1 VSWRSGLLL
10 LATALAG
17 FSCAPHKSWR
27 YKMIVEVETPQGL
40 RTGSAVREIG
50 TAGGGSFV
58 IAESKSHYTV
68 RGEAVV
74 VELPGG
80 KRLFA
85 LLRSGDGDQGYAET
99 LPKHVLG
106 KDRIAGNDGW
116 SGSAE
121 LYPLPINRTDT
132 NLGDPLPML
141 VTYADPKD
149 PKSIQRVDPANMAA
163 TFGPG
168 VKLKSISIES
178 TEEPVTTGIEK
189 KLPPFGNE
197 TGYSRWRQTVSDY
210 NFKTITMYDFKREK

>member
-1 VSWRSGLLL
+1 MSWRSGLLL

-17 FSCAPHKSWR
+17 PSCAPHKSWR

-74 VELPGG
+74 VDLPGR
-80 KRLFA
+80 KTLFA
-85 LLRSGDGDQGYAET
+85 LLRSGDGYEGYAET

-106 KDRIAGNDGW
+106 KDRIVGKDGW

-121 LYPLPINRTDT
+121 LYPIPANRTDA

-149 PKSIQRVDPANMAA
+149 PKSIQLVDPSDLAA
-163 TFGPG
+163 SFGHG
-168 VKLKSISIES
+168 VRLKRIAVES
-178 TEEPVTTGIEK
+178 TDEAVTTGIER
-189 KLPPFGNE
+189 KLPSFGEE
-197 TGYSRWRQTVSDY
+197 TGYPEWLRTIRGNNFRTV
-210 NFKTITMYDFKREK
+210 TMRDFKRDK